1 MSQGLFIFLFS
12 RNYVV
17 QYVIGM
23 KVPHV
28 TSNIIVQLGGSYV
41 TLSMSKYGSNVVEKC
56 LKDTGEEHSARIITE
71 IMHHPDFLKV
81 LQDPYGNYVVQ
92 SALNASKVILLHS
105 SFLGFSYA

>member
-1 MSQGLFIFLFS
+1 M
-12 RNYVV
+12 
-17 QYVIGM
+17 QYVLGM
-23 KVPHV
+23 RVPHV

-71 IMHHPDFLKV
+71 ILHDPDLLKV

-92 SALNASKVILLHS
+92 SALNVSKVIQS
-105 SFLGFSYA
+105 SFLSYT

>member
-1 MSQGLFIFLFS
+1 M
-12 RNYVV
+12 
-17 QYVIGM
+17 QYVLGM
-23 KVPHV
+23 RVPHV

-41 TLSMSKYGSNVVEKC
+41 TLSMNKYGSNVVEKC
-56 LKDTGEEHSARIITE
+56 LEDAGEEHSARIITE
-71 IMHHPDFLKV
+71 ILHDPDLLKV

>member
-1 MSQGLFIFLFS
+1 M
-12 RNYVV
+12 

-41 TLSMSKYGSNVVEKC
+41 TLSMNKYGSNVVEKC
-56 LKDTGEEHSARIITE
+56 LEDAGEEHSARIITE
-71 IMHHPDFLKV
+71 ILHDPDLLKV

-92 SALNASKVILLHS
+92 SALNVSKVIQS
-105 SFLGFSYA
+105 SFLSYT